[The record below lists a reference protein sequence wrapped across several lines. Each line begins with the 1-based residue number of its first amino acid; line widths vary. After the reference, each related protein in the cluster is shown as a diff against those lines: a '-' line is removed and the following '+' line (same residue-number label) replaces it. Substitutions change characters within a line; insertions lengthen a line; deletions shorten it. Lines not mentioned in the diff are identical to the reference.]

1 MNLAFADARYADE
14 LERVL
19 YNAVLPGVSLQGNT
33 YFYENPIE
41 ASANRARWTWH
52 GCPCCPPMFLK
63 IMGALPGY
71 IYATNSTGVFVN
83 LYIGSRTRTTI
94 GTTSISL
101 RQTTRYPWQGTV
113 QIAVEPAA
121 PVEFDLNVR
130 VPGWCQGI
138 TRPEDLYTIAGRP
151 ESGAFVV
158 KVNGQPVA
166 ASIVAGY
173 ARIHRRWQANDIV
186 DVEMQMP
193 VRRVL
198 ANTMVKADAG
208 KVTLQRGPLVYCL
221 ESIDTQGR
229 VRNLSLPDDA
239 KLSAEFRQDLFG
251 GVMVIR
257 GDALASFADAP
268 APKPAQLLAIPY
280 YANANRGPVS
290 MCVWI
295 PKSAADAIPGS
306 ITDEATAAASHTNP
320 SDTLLALNDGRI
332 PANSADESIP
342 RFTWWDHKGTAEW
355 VQYTFERPRR
365 LTAAAVY
372 WWDEQRIGR
381 HCRVPATWRLV
392 YRDANGGWMPVRGA
406 SAYGTKVDQFNRVN
420 FEPIE
425 TTAIRIEAQLQP
437 QWSGGVLEWRLEEAS
452 PSPTAT
458 PAVK

>member
-19 YNAVLPGVSLQGNT
+19 YNAILPGVSLQGSS

-41 ASANRARWTWH
+41 ARPNRTRWAWH

-63 IMGALPGY
+63 IMGSLPSY
-71 IYATNSTGVFVN
+71 IYATNSTGLFVN
-83 LYIGSRTRTTI
+83 LYIGSRTHTTI
-94 GTTSISL
+94 GTTGVSL
-101 RQTTRYPWQGTV
+101 RQTTRYPWQGAV
-113 QIAVEPAA
+113 RIAVQPAA
-121 PVEFDLNVR
+121 PAEFDLNVR
-130 VPGWCQGI
+130 VPVWCQGAA
-138 TRPEDLYTIAGRP
+138 RPDDLYTIAGRP

-158 KVNGQPVA
+158 KVNGQAVTPP
-166 ASIVAGY
+166 IVAGY

-193 VRRVL
+193 ARRVR
-198 ANTMVKADAG
+198 ANALVKADAS
-208 KVTLQRGPLVYCL
+208 KVALQRGPLVYCL
-221 ESIDTQGR
+221 ESIDNQGR

-239 KLSAEFRQDLFG
+239 KLSTEFRQDLLG
-251 GVMVIR
+251 GTMVIR
-257 GDALASFADAP
+257 GEALASFADVP
-268 APKPAQLLAIPY
+268 APKPTQCLAVPY

-295 PKSAADAIPGS
+295 PTSAADAIPGA
-306 ITDEATAAASHTNP
+306 ITDDATATASHTNP
-320 SDTLLALNDGRI
+320 ADTLLALNDGLI
-332 PANSADESIP
+332 PTNSADESIP

-355 VQYTFERPRR
+355 VQYTFDRARR

-381 HCRVPATWRLV
+381 HCRVPAAWRLV
-392 YRDANGGWMPVRGA
+392 YRDANGGWTPVRGV
-406 SAYGTKVDQFNRVN
+406 SAYGAKVDQFNRVS

-437 QWSGGVLEWRLEEAS
+437 QWSGGILEWRLEGDS
-452 PSPTAT
+452 PSPA
-458 PAVK
+458 AK